1 MDEFERLKRS
11 LAIGGGVLLA
21 LVLITEVYIWI
32 NLWPMTIGLGTAAL
46 WSLPQLAMWIFLVP
60 FIAAIARRFPMEA
73 AAGPT
78 RVLAHV
84 AASVLLSVGALG
96 LVDLSDRLLHWTLL
110 IGAPNSLI
118 SNLQYTIIHLHLG
131 VGIYW
136 VILGGVHAT
145 SYYTRFREGEL
156 RAAQLE
162 TQLAQAQLQ
171 ALRTQ
176 LHPHFLFNTLNSIAV
191 LMHRDVP
198 GAEQMLH
205 RLSGLLRITLEHATT
220 QEVPLHEELDFLQLY
235 LDIEQMRFRDRLTVT
250 VEVDPDALDVPVP
263 YMLLQ
268 PLVENALQHGIGQR
282 TEGGHLEIRAAATDG
297 TLSIVVRDDGPG
309 LSEEAAGNEGIG
321 LPNTRGRL
329 ERLYGGRHRFSLR
342 NLETG
347 GVEVDLRIPCSPIAA
362 PAASDG
368 RP

>member
-11 LAIGGGVLLA
+11 LAVGGGVLLA

-32 NLWPMTIGLGTAAL
+32 NLWPMTIGFGTAAL
-46 WSLPQLAMWIFLVP
+46 WSLPQLALWILLVP
-60 FIAAIARRFPMEA
+60 LIASIARRLPIE
-73 AAGPT
+73 AGPGPI
-78 RVLAHV
+78 RVLAHL
-84 AASVLLSVGALG
+84 AASVVLSVGALA
-96 LVDLSDRLLHWTLL
+96 LLDLSDRLLHWTLL
-110 IGAPNSLI
+110 MGAPDSLI

-145 SYYTRFREGEL
+145 RYYTRFREGEL

-171 ALRTQ
+171 ALRAQ

-205 RLSGLLRITLEHATT
+205 RLSGLLRITLEHAAT
-220 QEVPLHEELDFLQLY
+220 QEVPLHEELEFLRLY
-235 LDIEQMRFRDRLTVT
+235 LDIEQTRFRDRLTVT
-250 VEVDPDALDVPVP
+250 VEVAPEALDVPVP

-282 TEGGHLEIRAAATDG
+282 TEGGHLEIHATATNG
-297 TLSIVVRDDGPG
+297 MLSIVVRDDGPG
-309 LSEEAAGNEGIG
+309 LSADGAGREGIG
-321 LPNTRGRL
+321 LSNTRGRL
-329 ERLYGGRHRFSLR
+329 ERLYGAHYRFTLR
-342 NLETG
+342 NLEAG
-347 GVEVDLRIPCSPIAA
+347 GVEVDLGIPCVPV
-362 PAASDG
+362 AASAEGAG
-368 RP
+368 RS